1 MGNVM
6 DRKVSPTPTPTP
18 IDAKPREPEKVEEK
32 KDAPKLDTNLALQ
45 LFCYR
50 QQLSGKNHHMMKWA
64 TSKLL
69 LTEKL
74 LKLQQTYR
82 PLAPRFPWDNYEATM
97 LTQDVDVDVDGDE
110 ENRAPNNDDLSR
122 ELTTL
127 KNYRMELREI
137 IIKVAQKKKTK
148 NSQKKLKRLTR
159 RTLISSKKPSNKAH
173 RKPQYNEWLLGE
185 DEPECPLQADSLQP
199 SAQVDSDQSYVHP
212 DVITID

>member
-18 IDAKPREPEKVEEK
+18 IDVKPREPEQVEEK
-32 KDAPKLDTNLALQ
+32 KEAPKADTNLPLQ

-69 LTEKL
+69 LTEEL
-74 LKLQQTYR
+74 LKLQQTHS
-82 PLAPRFPWDNYEATM
+82 PLAPCLPWDNYEATM
-97 LTQDVDVDVDGDE
+97 LTEDVDGDGNE

-127 KNYRMELREI
+127 KSYRMELREI
-137 IIKVAQKKKTK
+137 ILKVAHKKKTK
-148 NSQKKLKRLTR
+148 NSHKKLKRLNR

-173 RKPQYNEWLLGE
+173 RKPQYSEWLLGE

-199 SAQVDSDQSYVHP
+199 SPQVHP
-212 DVITID
+212 EIITID